1 VVGGGAA
8 GLIAAWRSA
17 LAGRDTLLLE
27 ANPRPGAKIRISGG
41 GKCNVTHEGP
51 VRELLAAFPPAQA
64 RFLRPSLHAFSNADL
79 RELLGGEGVPTWA
92 REDGRVFPLDR
103 AGSARWVVEAL
114 QSVAVRAGAQLRTE
128 VRVVGLEPAGS
139 RIAAVR
145 TADGLIPADQVIL
158 ATGGAS
164 YPRTGTRGEALG
176 WLGDL
181 GLPVKPWFPA
191 LAPIPLAR
199 PRPAW
204 EGMALRGGELRLRE
218 HEDGPVAARFR
229 GDLLFTAAG
238 LSGPAALELSEPVE
252 QARRRGAAWLEYGS
266 AEDARALES
275 TFLAEAAERPESTFR
290 RWLHARLPERA
301 VGDLLRGWNL
311 APDRRLRTATRG
323 ERRLLVQA
331 LAGLA
336 LGEAGPVPLARGEV
350 CAGGLELDAVDPRT
364 LRVRGW
370 TNLLVC
376 GELLDVNGP
385 VGGYNLQAAFST
397 GFLAGTAAGS
407 FGPEI

>member
-1 VVGGGAA
+1 
-8 GLIAAWRSA
+8 
-17 LAGRDTLLLE
+17 
-27 ANPRPGAKIRISGG
+27 
-41 GKCNVTHEGP
+41 
-51 VRELLAAFPPAQA
+51 
-64 RFLRPSLHAFSNADL
+64 
-79 RELLGGEGVPTWA
+79 
-92 REDGRVFPLDR
+92 
-103 AGSARWVVEAL
+103 
-114 QSVAVRAGAQLRTE
+114 
-128 VRVVGLEPAGS
+128 
-139 RIAAVR
+139 
-145 TADGLIPADQVIL
+145 VIL